1 MPIKSAITYVLTAA
15 TALVVFTALVFNRE
29 LLTSVESNTTLA
41 STERLSLV
49 VENFSTGLDSMGVNE
64 AIDQTRLLWKR
75 FLGMET
81 E

>member
-29 LLTSVESNTTLA
+29 MLTSVESNATLT
-41 STERLSLV
+41 SMERLSLV